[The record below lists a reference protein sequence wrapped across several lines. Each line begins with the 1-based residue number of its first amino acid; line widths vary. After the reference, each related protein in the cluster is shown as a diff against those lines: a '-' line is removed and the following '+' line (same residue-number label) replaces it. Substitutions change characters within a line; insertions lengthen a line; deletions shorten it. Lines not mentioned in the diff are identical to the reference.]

1 MLPVPPPLTF
11 LSANVEGSDFVFEA
25 RNSEGDGAT
34 EVTFA
39 DGKQTLWLDYLPS
52 PVLALTASTTF
63 CAAASQDG
71 SVNVY
76 SHTGR
81 RLMATLSCG
90 SPCAMI
96 HGCKLALMILT
107 ASGQLTSINVKNVAS
122 FFPPTSVA
130 PLLSSSPN
138 CTILSATV

>member
-1 MLPVPPPLTF
+1 MWRGVTVSLRLGIQKEMVRGILTYKKC
-11 LSANVEGSDFVFEA
+11 LADVLVGP
-25 RNSEGDGAT
+25 T

-63 CAAASQDG
+63 CAAATQDG

-81 RLMATLSCG
+81 RFVAEKNRGRTLLLILFGRLMATLSFG
-90 SPCAMI
+90 SPCAML
-96 HGCKLALMILT
+96 HGSKLALMILT
-107 ASGQLTSINVKNVAS
+107 ASGQL
-122 FFPPTSVA
+122 
-130 PLLSSSPN
+130 SSM
-138 CTILSATV
+138 

>member
-1 MLPVPPPLTF
+1 MRLLAHQCFADVLT
-11 LSANVEGSDFVFEA
+11 EP
-25 RNSEGDGAT
+25 T

-39 DGKQTLWLDYLPS
+39 DGKHTLWLDYLPS

-63 CAAASQDG
+63 CAAATQDG

-81 RLMATLSCG
+81 RFVITTGVVSLSILFGRLIATLSFG

-107 ASGQLTSINVKNVAS
+107 ASGQL
-122 FFPPTSVA
+122 
-130 PLLSSSPN
+130 SSM
-138 CTILSATV
+138 